1 MAKIVVDP
9 ITRIEGHLRVEA
21 QLEGGRVSEAWSSGT
36 MFRGMEM
43 ILKGRDPREA
53 WLWTQRICN
62 VCTMVHAVAS
72 VRAVENALQI
82 EIPENA
88 RIVRNII
95 GAAQMIQDHVIH
107 FYHLHALDWVD
118 VTLAL
123 KADPQKTSRLAA
135 SISAWPRSSAEYF
148 KGVQDK
154 VQTLVSSGQLSL
166 FASGYWG
173 HPDYRLPPEVN
184 LLAVAHYL
192 EALEWQRNFIRIHSL
207 LGAKNPNLQT
217 YLVGGMTTT
226 MDPNVPEAVINAER
240 ITFLRELV
248 ESVET
253 FIDQVYVSDVL
264 AVAPF
269 YLDWFKYGEGTHNFM
284 AYGGYPEISINDPA
298 SLFLPRGIILN
309 RDLSTVHP
317 FSPSEVTESVSHSWY
332 TYAEGDNVAKHPFE
346 GETTP
351 VYAGP
356 KPPYQ
361 FLDTDKKYSWLKAP
375 RYQGQPMEVGPL
387 ARVLVAYASGRQE
400 FVDTVNFVL
409 KTLKAPAEFL
419 FSTLGRTAAR
429 AIETKVMA
437 GRLKLWVEQLA
448 DNLGK
453 GKLEI
458 HNGEKWD
465 PETWPRSARGFG
477 YHEAPRGALGHW
489 VEIEDR
495 VIKNYQCVVPSTWNA
510 SPRDASGRPGP
521 YEAALVDTPLALPD
535 QPIEIL
541 RTIHSFDPCLA
552 CAVHLTDARGRA
564 FTEVKFW

>member
-21 QLEGGRVSEAWSSGT
+21 QLEGGRIAEAWSSGT
-36 MFRGMEM
+36 MFRGMEL

-95 GAAQMIQDHVIH
+95 GASQMIQDHVIH

-123 KADPQKTSRLAA
+123 KADPQKTSRLAE
-135 SISAWPRSSAEYF
+135 SISPWPRSGAEYF
-148 KGVQDK
+148 KSVRDK

-184 LLAVAHYL
+184 LIAVAHYL

-253 FIDQVYVSDVL
+253 FVEQVYVSDVL

-269 YLDWFKYGEGTHNFM
+269 YLDWFKLGEGTHNFM

-298 SLFLPRGIILN
+298 SLFVPRGIILN

-351 VYAGP
+351 AYAGP

-409 KTLKAPAEFL
+409 KTLNAPAEFL

-453 GKLEI
+453 GKLQI
-458 HNGEKWD
+458 HNGEKWE

-510 SPRDASGRPGP
+510 SPRDAGGKPGP

-535 QPIEIL
+535 EPIEIL

-552 CAVHLTDARGRA
+552 CAVHLTDARGRS
-564 FTEVKFW
+564 FREVKFW